1 MKNIFKN
8 LFSKREKEAIA
19 EIQPQKELD
28 RIFVEKVIKK
38 LESPGNTFSAR
49 WFDRKQIEPSV
60 RTLDKNVIIMIET
73 AQIVAPFKP
82 EMTNEQRETIKE
94 LIKPIVEKDIKYIV
108 DTFI

>member
-8 LFSKREKEAIA
+8 IFSEREKEA
-19 EIQPQKELD
+19 IQPQKELD
-28 RIFVEKVIKK
+28 RLLVEKIIKK
-38 LESPGNTFSAR
+38 LKSPGTSFSAR
-49 WFDRKQIEPSV
+49 WFNQKRIEPSI
-60 RTLDKNVIIMIET
+60 RSIDKNTMIMIET
-73 AQIVAPFKP
+73 GQIIAPFKP